1 MTTSA
6 YQEKFKE
13 MQVKQN
19 WEIGKNVLNIY
30 TNIICFDIFTTEI
43 ILKLC
48 SLCKTKM
55 NENYQTAYMYQH
67 TFIVMRLIQKI
78 FVLIKAKQLLK
89 DDMCFRFKGILYS
102 WQIVT
107 MRYMFVFARILTLYA
122 MLFWWLPDYLFMT
135 YDMFTSDAWYL
146 AVLED
151 AESGVLDLRVSW
163 LNYWVSWLMHVILV
177 LIGPCILTSLL
188 DRIPD
193 QIGEFN
199 LADESPWTFKKFT
212 YMVTYGVFMILI
224 FFLECIQN
232 YIAGEKNVMH
242 EWIMKDLLPEDQ

>member
-1 MTTSA
+1 MSSSSST

-55 NENYQTAYMYQH
+55 NDSYQTAYMYQH

-102 WQIVT
+102 W
-107 MRYMFVFARILTLYA
+107 
-122 MLFWWLPDYLFMT
+122 
-135 YDMFTSDAWYL
+135 
-146 AVLED
+146 
-151 AESGVLDLRVSW
+151 
-163 LNYWVSWLMHVILV
+163 
-177 LIGPCILTSLL
+177 
-188 DRIPD
+188 
-193 QIGEFN
+193 
-199 LADESPWTFKKFT
+199 
-212 YMVTYGVFMILI
+212 
-224 FFLECIQN
+224 
-232 YIAGEKNVMH
+232 
-242 EWIMKDLLPEDQ
+242 